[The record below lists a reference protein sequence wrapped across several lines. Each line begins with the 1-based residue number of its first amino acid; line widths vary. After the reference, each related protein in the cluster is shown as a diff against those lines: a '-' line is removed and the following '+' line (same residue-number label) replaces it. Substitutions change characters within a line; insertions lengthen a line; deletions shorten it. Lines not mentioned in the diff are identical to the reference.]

1 MRKFYSILLLL
12 LTLILLTTYNPSE
25 MELISN
31 QGNSLFDVKSIKII
45 NNEKIKPDVIEEK
58 LKKIYGQNIFFIKT
72 SEIEKVTR
80 NIIYL
85 QSIEVKKKYP
95 NTLIV
100 KVFETS
106 PLAILLKNSEYYILD
121 SGANLILINTD
132 SVTNYNY
139 PHIFGKNSEKYFL
152 NFLQLLKK
160 NNFPIIDIKSYYYF
174 QIGRWDLQLKDGL
187 LIRLPNN
194 MIKNAIEK
202 SVELLNKDDFKNYEV
217 IDLRINGRI
226 IVN

>member
-31 QGNSLFDVKSIKII
+31 QSNSLFNIKNIKII
-45 NNEKIKPDVIEEK
+45 NNEKINQDVIEKK
-58 LKKIYGQNIFFIKT
+58 LKKIYGKNIFFVKT
-72 SEIEKVTR
+72 SEIEKVIR
-80 NIIYL
+80 NITYL

-106 PLAILLKNSEYYILD
+106 PLAILLKNSDYYILD
-121 SGANLILINTD
+121 SGANLILINAD

-139 PHIFGKNSEKYFL
+139 PHKFGKNSEKYFL
-152 NFLQLLKK
+152 NFLKLLKE

-202 SVELLNKDDFKNYEV
+202 SIELLNKDDFKNYEV

>member
-106 PLAILLKNSEYYILD
+106 PLAILLKNSDYYILD
-121 SGANLILINTD
+121 SGANLILINAD

-152 NFLQLLKK
+152 NFLKLLKE

>member
-121 SGANLILINTD
+121 SGANLILINAD

-152 NFLQLLKK
+152 NFLKLLKE

>member
-1 MRKFYSILLLL
+1 MAKK
-12 LTLILLTTYNPSE
+12 
-25 MELISN
+25 
-31 QGNSLFDVKSIKII
+31 LF
-45 NNEKIKPDVIEEK
+45 
-58 LKKIYGQNIFFIKT
+58 
-72 SEIEKVTR
+72 
-80 NIIYL
+80 
-85 QSIEVKKKYP
+85 KKKYP

-106 PLAILLKNSEYYILD
+106 PLAILLKNSDYYILD
-121 SGANLILINTD
+121 SGANLILINAD

>member
-31 QGNSLFDVKSIKII
+31 QSNSLFDIKNIKII
-45 NNEKIKPDVIEEK
+45 NNEKINQDVIEKK
-58 LKKIYGQNIFFIKT
+58 LKKIYGKNIFFVKT
-72 SEIEKVTR
+72 SEIEKVIR
-80 NIIYL
+80 NITYL

-106 PLAILLKNSEYYILD
+106 PLAILLKNSDYYILD

-152 NFLQLLKK
+152 NFLKLLKE

>member
-121 SGANLILINTD
+121 SGANLILINAD

-174 QIGRWDLQLKDGL
+174 QIGRWDLKLKDGL

>member
-106 PLAILLKNSEYYILD
+106 PLAILLKNSDYYILD
-121 SGANLILINTD
+121 SGANLILINAD

-202 SVELLNKDDFKNYEV
+202 SIELLNKDDFKNYEV

>member
-31 QGNSLFDVKSIKII
+31 QSNSLFDIKNIKII
-45 NNEKIKPDVIEEK
+45 NNEKINQDVIEKK
-58 LKKIYGQNIFFIKT
+58 LKKIYGKNIFFVKT
-72 SEIEKVTR
+72 SEIEKVIR
-80 NIIYL
+80 NITYL

-121 SGANLILINTD
+121 SGANLILINAD

-152 NFLQLLKK
+152 NFLKLLKE

-202 SVELLNKDDFKNYEV
+202 SIELLNKDDFKNYEV

>member
-31 QGNSLFDVKSIKII
+31 QGNSLFDVKIIKII
-45 NNEKIKPDVIEEK
+45 NNEKIKQDVIEEK
-58 LKKIYGQNIFFIKT
+58 LKKIYGQNIFFVKK

-121 SGANLILINTD
+121 SGANLILINAD
-132 SVTNYNY
+132 SVTNYN
-139 PHIFGKNSEKYFL
+139 
-152 NFLQLLKK
+152 
-160 NNFPIIDIKSYYYF
+160 
-174 QIGRWDLQLKDGL
+174 
-187 LIRLPNN
+187 
-194 MIKNAIEK
+194 
-202 SVELLNKDDFKNYEV
+202 
-217 IDLRINGRI
+217 
-226 IVN
+226 

>member
-45 NNEKIKPDVIEEK
+45 NNEKIKQDVIEEK
-58 LKKIYGQNIFFIKT
+58 LKKIYGQNIFFVKK

>member
-31 QGNSLFDVKSIKII
+31 QSNSLFNIKNIKII
-45 NNEKIKPDVIEEK
+45 NNEKINQDVIEKK
-58 LKKIYGQNIFFIKT
+58 LKKIYGKNIFFIKT
-72 SEIEKVTR
+72 SEIEKVIR
-80 NIIYL
+80 NITYL

-106 PLAILLKNSEYYILD
+106 PLAILLKNSDYYILD

>member
-121 SGANLILINTD
+121 SGANLILINAD

>member
-31 QGNSLFDVKSIKII
+31 QGNSLFDVKIIKII
-45 NNEKIKPDVIEEK
+45 NNEKIKQDVIEEK
-58 LKKIYGQNIFFIKT
+58 LKKIYGQNIFFVKT

-160 NNFPIIDIKSYYYF
+160 NNFPIIDIKNYYYF

>member
-31 QGNSLFDVKSIKII
+31 QSNSLFDIKNIKII
-45 NNEKIKPDVIEEK
+45 NNEKINQDVIEKK
-58 LKKIYGQNIFFIKT
+58 LKKIYGKNIFFIKT
-72 SEIEKVTR
+72 SEIEKVIR
-80 NIIYL
+80 NITYL

-106 PLAILLKNSEYYILD
+106 PLAILLKNSDYYILD
-121 SGANLILINTD
+121 SGANLILINAD

-152 NFLQLLKK
+152 NFLKLLKE

-202 SVELLNKDDFKNYEV
+202 SIELLNKDDFKNYEV

>member
-106 PLAILLKNSEYYILD
+106 PLAILLKNTDYYILD
-121 SGANLILINTD
+121 SGANLILINAD

>member
-31 QGNSLFDVKSIKII
+31 KSNSLFDIKNIKII
-45 NNEKIKPDVIEEK
+45 NNEKINQDVIEKK
-58 LKKIYGQNIFFIKT
+58 LKKIYGKNIFFIKT
-72 SEIEKVTR
+72 SEIEKVIR
-80 NIIYL
+80 NITYL

-106 PLAILLKNSEYYILD
+106 PLAILLKNSDYYILD
-121 SGANLILINTD
+121 SGANLILINAD

-202 SVELLNKDDFKNYEV
+202 SIELLNKDDFKNYEV

>member
-31 QGNSLFDVKSIKII
+31 QSNSLFNIKNIKII

-106 PLAILLKNSEYYILD
+106 PLAILLKNSDYYILD
-121 SGANLILINTD
+121 SGANLILINAD

-152 NFLQLLKK
+152 NFLKLLKE

-202 SVELLNKDDFKNYEV
+202 SIELLNKDDFKNYEV

>member
-31 QGNSLFDVKSIKII
+31 QSNSLFDIKNIKII
-45 NNEKIKPDVIEEK
+45 NNEKINQDVIEKK
-58 LKKIYGQNIFFIKT
+58 LKKIYGKNIFFIKT
-72 SEIEKVTR
+72 SEIEKVIR
-80 NIIYL
+80 NITYL

-106 PLAILLKNSEYYILD
+106 PLAILLKNSDYYILD
-121 SGANLILINTD
+121 SGANLILINAD

>member
-31 QGNSLFDVKSIKII
+31 QSNSLFNIKNIKII
-45 NNEKIKPDVIEEK
+45 NNEKINQDVIEKK
-58 LKKIYGQNIFFIKT
+58 LKKIYGKNIFFIKT
-72 SEIEKVTR
+72 SEIEKVIR
-80 NIIYL
+80 NITYL

-106 PLAILLKNSEYYILD
+106 PLAILLKNNEYYILD

-160 NNFPIIDIKSYYYF
+160 NNFPIIDIKNYYYF

>member
-1 MRKFYSILLLL
+1 MRKFYSILLFL

-31 QGNSLFDVKSIKII
+31 QSNSLFNIKNIKII
-45 NNEKIKPDVIEEK
+45 NNEKINQDVIEKK
-58 LKKIYGQNIFFIKT
+58 LKKIYGKNIFFVKT
-72 SEIEKVTR
+72 SEIEKVIR
-80 NIIYL
+80 NITYL

-106 PLAILLKNSEYYILD
+106 PLAILLKNSDYYILD
-121 SGANLILINTD
+121 SGANLILINAD

-152 NFLQLLKK
+152 KFLKLLKE

-202 SVELLNKDDFKNYEV
+202 SIELLNKDDFKNYEV

>member
-31 QGNSLFDVKSIKII
+31 QGNSLFDVKIIKII
-45 NNEKIKPDVIEEK
+45 NNEKINQDVIEKK
-58 LKKIYGQNIFFIKT
+58 LKKIYGKNIFFVKT
-72 SEIEKVTR
+72 SEIEKVIR
-80 NIIYL
+80 NITYL

-121 SGANLILINTD
+121 SGANLILINAD

-152 NFLQLLKK
+152 NFLKLLKE

-202 SVELLNKDDFKNYEV
+202 SIELLNKDDFKNYEV

>member
-31 QGNSLFDVKSIKII
+31 QSNSLFDIKNIKII
-45 NNEKIKPDVIEEK
+45 NNEKINQDVIEKK
-58 LKKIYGQNIFFIKT
+58 LKKIYGKNIFFIKT
-72 SEIEKVTR
+72 SEIEKVIR
-80 NIIYL
+80 NITYL

-106 PLAILLKNSEYYILD
+106 PLAILLKNSDYYILD
-121 SGANLILINTD
+121 SGANLILINAD

-152 NFLQLLKK
+152 NFLKLLKE

>member
-58 LKKIYGQNIFFIKT
+58 LKKIYGQNIFFVKT

-121 SGANLILINTD
+121 SGANLILINAD

-160 NNFPIIDIKSYYYF
+160 NNFPIIDIKNYYYF

-202 SVELLNKDDFKNYEV
+202 SVDLLNKDDFKNYEV

>member
-31 QGNSLFDVKSIKII
+31 QGNSLFDVKIIKII
-45 NNEKIKPDVIEEK
+45 NNEKIKQDVIEEK
-58 LKKIYGQNIFFIKT
+58 LKKIYGQNIFFVKT
-72 SEIEKVTR
+72 SEIEKMTR

-121 SGANLILINTD
+121 SGANLILINAD

-160 NNFPIIDIKSYYYF
+160 NNFPIIDIKNYYYF

-202 SVELLNKDDFKNYEV
+202 SIELLNKDDFKNYEV